1 MQVLIP
7 YGARMLVLSNEVLH
21 KALADG
27 DALAGTT
34 ATAPTATADLVLD
47 VDGMEART
55 GIPASWWAEAA
66 RKGIVPHVR
75 AGKYVRFRLSE
86 ALDALAAGVRPG
98 DRLSSPRK
106 LRAVNQ

>member
-7 YGARMLVLSNEVLH
+7 YGTRMLVLSSETLQ

-27 DALAGTT
+27 DALAGSATT
-34 ATAPTATADLVLD
+34 APAATADLVLD

-66 RKGIVPHVR
+66 RKDIVPHIR

-86 ALDALAAGVRPG
+86 ALDALAAGVRPK
-98 DRLSSPRK
+98 DKQSFALPR
-106 LRAVNQ
+106 RTVNQ